1 MKETFSIKK
10 RKFWHVIAWLNR
22 GNKMLKQTPKEK
34 YYGIC
39 LIKWTQNSQIH
50 RQKKKKHNGS
60 SLLLLGGG
68 RILCKIGSLL
78 FDSSSCLGTCYVE
91 QVSLELTIK
100 RMAFPFYNVS
110 SKKAESRRLVD
121 KLLGMIYSFLFVR
134 FCYGL
139 LEVFFLAVI
148 KIEPKAYHMQAK
160 CSTNEL
166 S

>member
-1 MKETFSIKK
+1 MIEQRQQNAKADT
-10 RKFWHVIAWLNR
+10 N
-22 GNKMLKQTPKEK
+22 GQ
-34 YYGIC
+34 YCGIC

-50 RQKKKKHNGS
+50 RQIKKKKKQNNDS

-68 RILCKIGSLL
+68 GILCKTGSLL
-78 FDSSSCLGTCYVE
+78 FGSSSCLGTCYVE

-110 SKKAESRRLVD
+110 FKKAESRRLTD
-121 KLLGMIYSFLFVR
+121 KLLGMTYSFLFVR

-148 KIEPKAYHMQAK
+148 KIEPKAYRMQAK

-166 S
+166 PNPWSSNNF